1 LRRLLKSF
9 QSKKPVIVAVA
20 INIRVLVVEVGWR
33 RGFWTSGSRCE
44 RTKSEF
50 AGAVVIYFWFLAI
63 LPCRH
68 FAVETV

>member
-1 LRRLLKSF
+1 MF
-9 QSKKPVIVAVA
+9 KKPVIVVEA

-50 AGAVVIYFWFLAI
+50 TAAVVIHFWFVAV
-63 LPCRH
+63 LPSRH